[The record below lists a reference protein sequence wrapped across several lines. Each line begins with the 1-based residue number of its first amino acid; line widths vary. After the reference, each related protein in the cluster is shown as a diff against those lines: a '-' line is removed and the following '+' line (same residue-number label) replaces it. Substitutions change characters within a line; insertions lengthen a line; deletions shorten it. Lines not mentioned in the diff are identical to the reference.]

1 MNDPLVSIIVPVYN
15 AAPDLARCIESV
27 RKQSYENWELLLVND
42 GSSDT
47 SGPIC
52 RMYER
57 VDRRIRVLE
66 KENEGVSAARNDA
79 LDRAKGAFIQFLDS
93 DDYLPE
99 NATRDLVDR
108 ALADDCDL
116 VVAHYYRVKGDAIT
130 KHGFLRDTGV
140 MDQLAFARQLME
152 EPASFYYGVLW
163 NKLYR
168 AELLQENHVRCHEE
182 INWSEDFLFNLEYI
196 RYARRFAALE
206 TPVYYYVKNRGSITN
221 SQIDLISVVKTKA
234 TLFPYYKHL
243 YEQLGLYEK
252 YKTQIYKYLIATASR
267 G

>member
-1 MNDPLVSIIVPVYN
+1 MTNPLVSIIVPVYN

-57 VDRRIRVLE
+57 VDGRIHVLD
-66 KENEGVSAARNDA
+66 KKNEGVSAARNDA
-79 LDRAKGAFIQFLDS
+79 LDAAKGDFVQFLDS
-93 DDYLPE
+93 DDYLPPD
-99 NATRDLVDR
+99 ATEKLVAR

-116 VVAHYYRVKGDAIT
+116 VVARYYRVKAEKIT
-130 KHGFLRDTGV
+130 VHGFLQDTGV
-140 MDQLAFARQLME
+140 MDQLDFARQLME

-168 AELLQENHVRCHEE
+168 ASVLQENHIRCHEE
-182 INWSEDFLFNLEYI
+182 LNWSEDFLFNLEYI
-196 RYARRFAALE
+196 RYAQRFAALDA
-206 TPVYYYVKNRGSITN
+206 PVYYYVKNRTSITN
-221 SQIDLISVVKTKA
+221 SQIDLISVVKTKT
-234 TLFPYYKHL
+234 TLFPYYKAL

-252 YKTQIYKYLIATASR
+252 YRPQIYKYLIATASR

>member
-1 MNDPLVSIIVPVYN
+1 MNNPLVSIIVPVYN

-52 RMYER
+52 RMYQR
-57 VDRRIRVLE
+57 VDGRIRVLD
-66 KENEGVSAARNDA
+66 KKNEGVSAARNDA
-79 LDRAKGAFIQFLDS
+79 LDAVKGEFVQFLDS
-93 DDYLPE
+93 DDYLPAD
-99 NATRDLVDR
+99 ATQNLVDR

-116 VVAHYYRVKGDAIT
+116 VVARYYRVKQDRIT
-130 KHGFLRDTGV
+130 EHGFLADTGV
-140 MDQLAFARQLME
+140 MDQHTFARQLME

-168 AELLQENHVRCHEE
+168 ASILQENHIRCHEE
-182 INWSEDFLFNLEYI
+182 LNWSEDFLFNLEYI
-196 RYARRFAALE
+196 RYAKRFAALN

-221 SQIDLISVVKTKA
+221 SQIDLIGVVKTKT
-234 TLFPYYKHL
+234 TLFPYYKKL
-243 YEQLGLYEK
+243 YEELGLYEK
-252 YKTQIYKYLIATASR
+252 YRAQIFKYLIATASR